1 MKRLGTS
8 ISVSVAAMLLLTAAA
23 IAAPARD
30 SVSGSGLAT
39 TYFNQPLNFSATSNP
54 AGHNAQGTFDN
65 GHYAGTVTCLNV
77 TGSRSDGGVGAVVG
91 GVVTSTAN
99 DPFWVFPVGTGVIF
113 SVIDYGTF
121 GPNVFAD
128 RFAQVSIPG
137 PATAQDCRSNITL
150 PVYSFVNGNITVT
163 DAK

>member
-1 MKRLGTS
+1 MKRLGKAIGVT
-8 ISVSVAAMLLLTAAA
+8 VLGMLTLAAVAN
-23 IAAPARD
+23 AAPARD

-54 AGHNAQGTFDN
+54 AGRNAQGTFDN
-65 GHYAGTVTCLNV
+65 GHYTGTVTCLNI

-99 DPFWVFPVGTGVIF
+99 DPFWNFPVGTGVIF
-113 SVIDYGTF
+113 AVIDYGTF

-128 RFAQVSIPG
+128 RFAQTSIPQ
-137 PATAQDCRSNITL
+137 PATTQDCRSNITL